1 MTVFSRCQCLTN
13 FTLKFPILMNTVRRG
28 FRCCSFNYD
37 EPVPIHSHILHSVHI
52 MWHCHYISHFSTV
65 AILLLGSACV
75 LLIDPVR
82 GFLEDSE
89 YGEGVEGD
97 AVKDEEDSEG
107 DDDKEDDEQEELKP
121 SAASM
126 SSQYV
131 HGGYQGYKAE
141 MCIDGKDE
149 GAEKGKANTM
159 CHTKNG
165 KKSDPFPWLAIDYGK
180 DAKVSVEKVIIAN
193 RVKCC
198 GERTMNVEVRLT
210 NELPT
215 DGKSKLTSGQLVGT
229 FEGPGENGQKIE
241 LEAEDGW
248 EGTVG
253 RYLIVQMDHS
263 DKTDKKAQHGINL
276 MEVTGFGQTYRTN
289 CEK

>member
-1 MTVFSRCQCLTN
+1 MFDQFYLEIPHPEEC
-13 FTLKFPILMNTVRRG
+13 
-28 FRCCSFNYD
+28 RCCSFNYD

-126 SSQYV
+126 SSQQALT
-131 HGGYQGYKAE
+131 GTRGYSTTRLFSSLPYPTRK
-141 MCIDGKDE
+141 ILLLDR
-149 GAEKGKANTM
+149 
-159 CHTKNG
+159 
-165 KKSDPFPWLAIDYGK
+165 
-180 DAKVSVEKVIIAN
+180 VVE
-193 RVKCC
+193 
-198 GERTMNVEVRLT
+198 
-210 NELPT
+210 
-215 DGKSKLTSGQLVGT
+215 
-229 FEGPGENGQKIE
+229 
-241 LEAEDGW
+241 
-248 EGTVG
+248 
-253 RYLIVQMDHS
+253 
-263 DKTDKKAQHGINL
+263 
-276 MEVTGFGQTYRTN
+276 
-289 CEK
+289 